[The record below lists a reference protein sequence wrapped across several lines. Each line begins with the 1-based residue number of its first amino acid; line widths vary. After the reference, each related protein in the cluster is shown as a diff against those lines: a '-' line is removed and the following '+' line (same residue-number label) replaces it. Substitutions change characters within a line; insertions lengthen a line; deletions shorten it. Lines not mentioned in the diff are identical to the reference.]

1 MLQAILSWS
10 HVETPMESIVKGLS
24 RGKPTVESNFFDSVI
39 GEFGIHQS
47 LSYFVA
53 ANLSNEL
60 VAMAA
65 LMARWSQPISWAMS
79 RAETFGLRDMRLSW
93 SNRKTSM

>member
-24 RGKPTVESNFFDSVI
+24 RGKPTVESDFFDSVI
-39 GEFGIHQS
+39 GEFGIYQS

-60 VAMAA
+60 VEID
-65 LMARWSQPISWAMS
+65 ARLGGDGSTDGTVVATNLLGDVAS
-79 RAETFGLRDMRLSW
+79 
-93 SNRKTSM
+93 

>member
-24 RGKPTVESNFFDSVI
+24 RGKPTVESDFFDSVI
-39 GEFGIHQS
+39 GEFGVHQS

-53 ANLSNEL
+53 ANLANEL
-60 VAMAA
+60 VEIDACLGGDGSTDGTVVATNLLGDVA
-65 LMARWSQPISWAMS
+65 C
-79 RAETFGLRDMRLSW
+79 
-93 SNRKTSM
+93 

>member
-1 MLQAILSWS
+1 MLQAILSWC

-24 RGKPTVESNFFDSVI
+24 RGKTTVESDFLDSVI

-53 ANLSNEL
+53 ANLANEL
-60 VAMAA
+60 VEID
-65 LMARWSQPISWAMS
+65 ARLGGDGSTNGTVVATNLLGDV
-79 RAETFGLRDMRLSW
+79 AC
-93 SNRKTSM
+93 

>member
-1 MLQAILSWS
+1 
-10 HVETPMESIVKGLS
+10 MESIVKGLS
-24 RGKPTVESNFFDSVI
+24 RGKTTVESDFLDSVI

-60 VAMAA
+60 VEID
-65 LMARWSQPISWAMS
+65 ARLGGDGSTDGTVVATNLLGDVAS
-79 RAETFGLRDMRLSW
+79 
-93 SNRKTSM
+93 

>member
-24 RGKPTVESNFFDSVI
+24 RGKPAVESDFFDRVI
-39 GEFGIHQS
+39 GEFGIYQS
-47 LSYFVA
+47 LCYFVA

-60 VAMAA
+60 VEID
-65 LMARWSQPISWAMS
+65 ARLGGDGSTNGTVVA
-79 RAETFGLRDMRLSW
+79 TNLLGDVVC
-93 SNRKTSM
+93 